1 MRTVTLTL
9 VLILAAVASAQTVG
23 TGFTYQ
29 GRLALSGAPVDGQ
42 ADLSF
47 TLWDSP
53 TGGSVVA
60 GPLQMAAVPV
70 TAGIFDVELDFGVSP
85 FDGSARWLE
94 ISVRAPHDPSDTQP
108 FDIMVPRQELTP
120 VPYALHALNGGGS
133 GGTGY
138 WELQGNSIVNTA
150 DRFVGINRATPFT
163 NSEVFGVH
171 DDRESGY
178 AGMYM
183 TTTGANGLP
192 FYGYGAGS
200 LSAWTYFDGPT
211 LDWRVYNGGIHLTV
225 TRAGNVGIGTTT
237 PASKLAVAGVI
248 ETTVGG
254 IRFPDGS
261 LQTTAG
267 GGATDQV
274 VLQDGAA
281 VTTVELYASE
291 PSGGLPTTNAGAA
304 LFLSNAA
311 GDKTMEMDADA
322 LGATLSLW
330 NDTGTETVSLVSDYG
345 TASGSN
351 LVMREGDGSSGV
363 RLWANQGP
371 AFGPAVYLYD
381 GNGQTTMILSGNYQN
396 TGESRVRAD
405 VFEITGGADLSEKFD
420 VREGLKL
427 VEPGTVVSID
437 PEQPGGLRIS
447 REAYDRTVAGIVSGA
462 GGVRPG
468 MLMGQRGSEADGE
481 LPVALTGRVYCKV
494 DAAHGAVRPGDLLTT
509 SPTPGHAMKVSAHD
523 RAQGAILG
531 KAMTALEDGQGLV
544 LVLVSLQ

>member
-1 MRTVTLTL
+1 MRTVTLIL
-9 VLILAAVASAQTVG
+9 VLSLAALASAQTVG

-60 GPLQMAAVPV
+60 GPLQLDAVPV
-70 TAGIFDVELDFGVSP
+70 TVGIFDVELDFGVSP

-94 ISVRAPHDPSDTQP
+94 ISVRAPHDPSGSQAFDT
-108 FDIMVPRQELTP
+108 MVPRQELTP
-120 VPYALHALNGGGS
+120 VPYALHALNGGSGGS
-133 GGTGY
+133 GL
-138 WELQGNSIVNTA
+138 WELSNGSVVNTA
-150 DRFVGINRATPFT
+150 DRFVGVGRDNRLTS
-163 NSEVFGVH
+163 NEVFGIH
-171 DDRESGY
+171 DDRVTGY
-178 AGMYM
+178 AGMYIS
-183 TTTGANGLP
+183 TTGTATQP
-192 FYGYGAGS
+192 FYGYSAGGQ
-200 LSAWTYFDGPT
+200 SAWTYLDGSS
-211 LDWRVYNGGIHLTV
+211 LDWRVYNGGDRLTV
-225 TRAGNVGIGTTT
+225 TRTGDVGIGTTT
-237 PASKLAVAGVI
+237 PTSKLAVAGVI
-248 ETTVGG
+248 ESTFGG

-274 VLQDGAA
+274 VLQDATA

-291 PSGGLPTTNAGAA
+291 PSGGNPTTNSGGAVYVA
-304 LFLSNAA
+304 NAA
-311 GDKTMEMDADA
+311 GDKTIELDGDY
-322 LGATLSLW
+322 LGGVISMW
-330 NDTGTETVSLVSDYG
+330 NDAGNETVTLISDYG
-345 TASGSN
+345 TGSGSN
-351 LVMREGDGSSGV
+351 LVMREGDGSNGV
-363 RLWANQGP
+363 RLWSNQGP
-371 AFGPAVYLYD
+371 SFGPAVYLYD
-381 GNGQTTMILSGNYQN
+381 GNGQATMILSGNYQSS
-396 TGESRVRAD
+396 GESRVRAD

-437 PEQPGGLRIS
+437 PERPGGLRVS

-468 MLMGQRGSEADGE
+468 MLMGQQGSEADGE

-509 SPTPGHAMKVSAHD
+509 SPTPGHAMKVTAHD